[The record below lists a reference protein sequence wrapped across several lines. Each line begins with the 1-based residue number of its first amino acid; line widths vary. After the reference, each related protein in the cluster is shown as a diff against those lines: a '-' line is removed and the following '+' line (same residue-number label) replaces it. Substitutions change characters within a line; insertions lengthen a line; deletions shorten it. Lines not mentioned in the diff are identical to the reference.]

1 MEPTT
6 RRTHPLTAGLVALSL
21 LLQVAFPAL
30 AAPLPARAVPS
41 TALFPPWYVL
51 PQSAPQVVET
61 VVVGTGQPVEIA
73 QSTPPGTVLERAVV
87 LDDGG
92 AAWFSG
98 GLSPGQA
105 GTLLWVSGDR
115 VGLGPGLA
123 PGRTARLALLVRP
136 AAAAPTPALAA
147 APAPAPADIGPMQS
161 DSTTLAIAK
170 SDSPDPVAQGAE
182 LTYTIVVTNTGS
194 EAATKVV
201 VTDTTPAG
209 TTFASAAVLDGGGAI
224 WFHGGLSPGQSG
236 TYIWF
241 TSDFIGIG
249 GGLPAG
255 SHAVLQFVVRPTVP
269 TADGTVLHND
279 QYGARADNAPFVPGA
294 DVTTTVHAPAF
305 ALGKV
310 AATDPITAGARLTY
324 TVFLTNTGH
333 LTTTGPY
340 TIAETLPANTQY
352 AASVPP
358 ASVGGSTLTWVLSD
372 PIPPGGAAQVTF
384 AVTVTA
390 PLTDGTPIVN
400 TDYLA
405 SSAEVT
411 PTAFG
416 APVTVTVRSWPTL
429 SLTKTD
435 SPDPAPAG
443 GLVTY
448 TLTVANDAG
457 AIGPALG
464 LVVTDT
470 LPSYVQFQSCD
481 DCTHS
486 AGTVTWTLGTLGVGQ
501 SRNLTLVGRVYSPL
515 PNGTVL
521 TNQAGA
527 TATNALA
534 PVDISETTT
543 VSSAPAFT
551 VTKTVYPTAVVAGT
565 VVTYTILVTNTGNE
579 TADNATV
586 TDTLPTGFTF
596 GGMVQGPMPSQS
608 GNDLIWSGLVV
619 TGTVW
624 PHGWIAP
631 PSPLRLVF
639 TATAFGSGTY
649 SNAVTVTQ
657 GAVGAATGP
666 TAPVYVGAPDLHI
679 TKSDSPDPATPG
691 QPLVYTLRYTNTSV
705 VPATAV
711 VVTDTLPDFIVGGY
725 ASRPYSGTIAAGQ
738 TITWNLGTLG
748 GNSSGS
754 IQLVVTLTVPIADG
768 TVLTNTA
775 GIACAE
781 GVAAQTGP
789 VTTTVRSAPAF
800 AVTKV
805 ASHDPVRPGDRVT
818 FTIAVTNTGTENA
831 SGVVLTD
838 ALPAHTAFADATP
851 PYVGP
856 TDGVLTWTVGAL
868 NVGATAVYTVAVTVD
883 FPLTSGLQLVNRAS
897 VSSDQGVTG
906 TAAAT
911 VTVQS
916 APVLSLDKADGPD
929 PVPSLGTLVYTLTF
943 TNTGDAVATNVWL
956 TDTLPTG
963 VNFASAD
970 PAPAYQSEPVVAWNW
985 PALSP
990 LDGPRTVVLTVTVGL
1005 LPDGTVLTNQARL
1018 KSDQTLPVTDTETT
1032 TVQTA
1037 DLVVGKWRVEPDVIG
1052 PTGRV
1057 TFTLRVTNT
1066 GSLAATGT
1074 RITDTLPAGFT
1085 AVYSEATGAAWD
1097 SGTVWTANLA
1107 PGAAAVITLVA
1118 QAPATSWG
1126 PVTRTVVN
1134 TATATTAAPEH
1145 DLTDNQA
1152 TATVQV
1158 VPGPPSALT
1167 LVAVPDTLPVGNLST
1182 LTATVTDFWGNPV
1195 LNGTPVAFATS
1206 LGTLIPPSGWTTS
1219 NGLATAQLT
1228 STVAGTAWVTA
1239 TAGSASASV
1248 PVTFTAGGVASF
1260 VFGPIADQVAGVDFT
1275 IAITAYDAFGNVAAG
1290 FNGTVVLSDVTG
1302 SLQPAVSDPF
1312 VNGVLAS
1319 QVVSI
1324 TVARANQ
1331 PIRAISGTI
1340 QSASNSFTVTHNR
1353 AVALALAPV
1362 NATVGAGQLLT
1373 YTATATDA
1381 FGNGWNATAE
1391 VTFTTSGG
1399 NAFLGPPPGN
1409 NVFSATVAGVN
1420 FPVTGTIAGAGG
1432 PVVATTGVTVTP
1444 GPAVSLIIAPRGA
1457 VVTAGDLVTYTAVAT
1472 DAFGNSWTATAGV
1485 TFATSGG
1492 NAFLGTP
1499 PGNHVLSATV
1509 AGTWPVT
1516 GTLGAATDS
1525 TTVTVRPGP
1534 VAALRL
1540 ALVPDPQTAGVAFGL
1555 TVTATDAFGNVVAD
1569 FSGALALTDTTGTL
1583 APTTWSSWTGGVA
1596 QPLVTITRAW
1606 VADRIT
1612 VSLAATPTV
1621 LAVSNPFTVVAN
1633 VPATVVYQVP
1643 ATLRVCQ
1650 AAPVTA
1656 TVTDAYNNPVRDG
1669 TVVTFT
1675 ASIGLLFAENGS
1687 QMYITTT
1694 VGGVARATLV
1704 AGTSSGLASTEAR
1717 AGAASSGAQW
1727 VQVITPGLPA
1737 SVALAVDPA
1746 VLPVGG
1752 TARLTATVRDC
1763 AANPVADGTPVTFTL
1778 SASLGTVAP
1787 NPVSTTGGVALATFT
1802 AGTTPG
1808 TAVLTATADGVSAAV
1823 RITVTAGAP
1832 HTLTL
1837 TVHPTTLVADGASTA
1852 AITATVTDAYGNP
1865 VADGTPVTLTLSAPL
1880 GTVTP
1885 NPAST
1890 AGGVALATFQAG
1902 TTVGTAV
1909 LTATVDSRVATATL
1923 RLIPGPPYTLTLAVH
1938 PTTLVAD
1945 GTSTAAITVTVTDAW
1960 GHPVADGTPVDFA
1973 LAPALGTVAPDPAS
1987 TAGGVALATFQAG
2000 TTVGTAVLTATVDSR
2015 VATATLRLIPGPPYT
2030 LTLAVHPTTLVA
2042 DGASTAAI
2050 TATVTDAYGNPV
2062 ADGTPVTFTLSAPL
2076 GTVTPNPASTT
2087 GGVALA
2093 TFRAGTVTGTV
2104 VLTATAD
2111 GAVATATLT
2120 LVPIPTHYVYL
2131 PLVLRN
2137 HGPNLVVESI
2147 VWSPVTPTVGQSV
2160 VVTVTVRNVGSAPAG
2175 PFWVDL
2181 YLDPSRTPAPG
2192 IPWNDV
2198 CAEGVAWRVPGLAP
2212 GEARALRS
2220 DQGAVGYTYWRG
2232 YFAATPNPH
2241 ILYAVVDSWPYDPA
2255 ETVPET
2261 NEGDNVRGPVQVHM
2275 R

>member
-61 VVVGTGQPVEIA
+61 VVVGTGQPMEIA
-73 QSTPPGTVLERAVV
+73 QSTPPGTVLERVVV

-92 AAWFSG
+92 AAWFCG

-136 AAAAPTPALAA
+136 AAGAPAPALAA
-147 APAPAPADIGPMQS
+147 SAPAPADIGPMQS

-170 SDSPDPVAQGAE
+170 SDSPDPVAQGAD
-182 LTYTIVVTNTGS
+182 LIYTIVVTNTGT
-194 EAATKVV
+194 EAAARVV
-201 VTDTTPAG
+201 VSDTTPAG

-224 WFHGGLSPGQSG
+224 WFHGGLSPGQTG

-249 GGLPAG
+249 NGLPAG
-255 SHAVLQFVVRPTVP
+255 NRAVFQFVVRPTVP

-279 QYGARADNAPFVPGA
+279 QYGARADNAPFAPGA

-340 TIAETLPANTQY
+340 TIAETLPANTLY
-352 AASVPP
+352 ADSIPP
-358 ASVGGSTLTWVLSD
+358 ASVDGNTLTWVLSD

-400 TDYLA
+400 ADYRA
-405 SSAEVT
+405 SSAVVT
-411 PTAFG
+411 PTASG

-435 SPDPAPAG
+435 NPDPAPAG

-515 PNGTVL
+515 PNGTML

-579 TADNATV
+579 TANSATV
-586 TDTLPTGFTF
+586 TDTLPGGFSF
-596 GGMVQGPMPSQS
+596 GGMVQGPTPSVI

-624 PHGWIAP
+624 PPGWIAP
-631 PSPLRLVF
+631 PGPLRLVF
-639 TATAFGSGTY
+639 TATAYGSGTY
-649 SNAVTVTQ
+649 YNAVTVTQ

-666 TAPVYVGAPDLHI
+666 TAPVFVGAPDLHI

-691 QPLVYTLRYTNTSV
+691 RPLVYTLRYTNTSA
-705 VPATAV
+705 VPATGV

-725 ASRPYSGTIAAGQ
+725 ASPPPSSGTFAPGA
-738 TITWNLGTLG
+738 TLTWNLGTLG
-748 GNSSGS
+748 GNSFGS

-800 AVTKV
+800 AMTKV

-883 FPLTSGLQLVNRAS
+883 FPLTNGLPLVNRAY

-929 PVPSLGTLVYTLTF
+929 PVPSLGVLVYTLTF

-970 PAPAYQSEPVVAWNW
+970 PTPAYQSGPVVAWHW

-1005 LPDGTVLTNQARL
+1005 LPDGTVLTNQAL
-1018 KSDQTLPVTDTETT
+1018 LDCDQTLPVADTETT

-1052 PTGRV
+1052 PTGWV
-1057 TFTLRVTNT
+1057 TFTLRVTNA

-1085 AVYSEATGAAWD
+1085 AVYSEAVNATWD

-1107 PGAAAVITLVA
+1107 PGAAAVITLAA
-1118 QAPATSWG
+1118 QAPATPWG

-1145 DLTDNQA
+1145 DPADNQA
-1152 TATVQV
+1152 TAIVQV
-1158 VPGPPSALT
+1158 VPGPPYTVT
-1167 LVAVPDTLPVGNLST
+1167 LVAVPDTLPVGALST
-1182 LTATVTDFWGNPV
+1182 LTATVTDQWTNPV
-1195 LNGTPVAFATS
+1195 LDGTPVAFTTS
-1206 LGTLIPPSGWTTS
+1206 LGALLPASGRTTA
-1219 NGLATAQLT
+1219 NGIATAQLT

-1248 PVTFTAGGVASF
+1248 PVTFTAGGVAFF

-1302 SLQPAVSDPF
+1302 SLQPAVSAPF

-1324 TVARANQ
+1324 TVARADQ

-1340 QSASNSFTVTHNR
+1340 GSASNPFTVTHNL
-1353 AVALALAPV
+1353 AVDLALAPV
-1362 NATVGAGQLLT
+1362 NATVQAGQTLA
-1373 YTATATDA
+1373 YNATATDA
-1381 FGNGWNATAE
+1381 FGNAWNATAE

-1399 NAFLGPPPGN
+1399 NGFLGTPPGN

-1444 GPAVSLIIAPRGA
+1444 GPAVSLSIAPRGA

-1492 NAFLGTP
+1492 NAFLGPP
-1499 PGNHVLSATV
+1499 PGNNVLSATV

-1534 VAALRL
+1534 VAALAL
-1540 ALVPDPQTAGVAFGL
+1540 APVPDPQTAGVAFGL

-1675 ASIGLLFAENGS
+1675 SDGVRLWFRESGNYA
-1687 QMYITTT
+1687 YYPTT
-1694 VGGVARATLV
+1694 VGGVATATLV
-1704 AGTSSGLASTEAR
+1704 AGTTASPPNGWTLAEAGTVNSGIK
-1717 AGAASSGAQW
+1717 W
-1727 VQVITPGLPA
+1727 VTVLTPGLPA

-1752 TARLTATVRDC
+1752 TALLTATVRDC
-1763 AANPVADGTPVTFTL
+1763 AANPVADGTPVDFAL
-1778 SASLGTVAP
+1778 APALGTVAP
-1787 NPVSTTGGVALATFT
+1787 DPAHTVNGVATATFT
-1802 AGTTPG
+1802 
-1808 TAVLTATADGVSAAV
+1808 
-1823 RITVTAGAP
+1823 
-1832 HTLTL
+1832 
-1837 TVHPTTLVADGASTA
+1837 
-1852 AITATVTDAYGNP
+1852 
-1865 VADGTPVTLTLSAPL
+1865 
-1880 GTVTP
+1880 
-1885 NPAST
+1885 
-1890 AGGVALATFQAG
+1890 AG

-1973 LAPALGTVAPDPAS
+1973 LAPALGTV
-1987 TAGGVALATFQAG
+1987 
-2000 TTVGTAVLTATVDSR
+2000 
-2015 VATATLRLIPGPPYT
+2015 
-2030 LTLAVHPTTLVA
+2030 
-2042 DGASTAAI
+2042 
-2050 TATVTDAYGNPV
+2050 
-2062 ADGTPVTFTLSAPL
+2062 
-2076 GTVTPNPASTT
+2076 TPNPASTA

-2147 VWSPVTPTVGQSV
+2147 VWSPITPTAGESV

>member
-6 RRTHPLTAGLVALSL
+6 RHTHPLTAGLVALSL

-136 AAAAPTPALAA
+136 AAGAPAPALTAS
-147 APAPAPADIGPMQS
+147 APAPADIGPMQS

-194 EAATKVV
+194 VTATKVI

-209 TTFASAAVLDGGGAI
+209 TTFASAAVPDGGGAT
-224 WFHGGLSPGQSG
+224 WFHGGLSPGQTG

-255 SHAVLQFVVRPTVP
+255 RRAVLQFVVRPTVP
-269 TADGTVLHND
+269 TPDGTVLHND
-279 QYGARADNAPFVPGA
+279 QYSASAQNADPVAGA
-294 DVTTTVHAPAF
+294 DVTTTVSAPVF

-372 PIPPGGAAQVTF
+372 PITPGGAAQVTF

-411 PTAFG
+411 PTASG

-448 TLTVANDAG
+448 TLTVANNAG

-470 LPSYVQFQSCD
+470 LPAYVQFQNCSD
-481 DCTHS
+481 SCTHS

-515 PNGTVL
+515 PNGTVV

-565 VVTYTILVTNTGNE
+565 VVTYTIIVTNTGNE
-579 TADNATV
+579 TAPSATV

-608 GNDLIWSGLVV
+608 GNDLIWSGLVI

-624 PHGWIAP
+624 PPGWIAP
-631 PSPLRLVF
+631 PGPLTLVF
-639 TATAFGSGTY
+639 TATAYGSGTY
-649 SNAVTVTQ
+649 YNAVTVTQ
-657 GAVGAATGP
+657 GTVGAATGP

-679 TKSDSPDPATPG
+679 TKSDSPDPATPD
-691 QPLVYTLRYTNTSV
+691 QPLVYTLRYTNTSA

-711 VVTDTLPDFIVGGY
+711 VVTDTLPAFIVGGY
-725 ASRPYSGTIAAGQ
+725 ASRPYSGTIAAGE

-754 IQLVVTLTVPIADG
+754 IQLVVTLTVPITDG

-775 GIACAE
+775 GITCAE

-789 VTTTVRSAPAF
+789 VTTTIHSAPAF

-805 ASHDPVRPGDRVT
+805 ASHNPVHPGDRVT
-818 FTIAVTNTGTENA
+818 FTVAVTNTGTENA

-838 ALPAHTAFADATP
+838 ALPAYTAFADATS
-851 PYVGP
+851 PYDGP
-856 TDGVLTWTVGAL
+856 TGGVLTWTVGGL
-868 NVGATAVYTVAVTVD
+868 NVGAAAVYTVAVTVD
-883 FPLTSGLQLVNRAS
+883 FPLTNGLQLVNRAS

-970 PAPAYQSEPVVAWNW
+970 PTPTYQSGPVVAWNW

-990 LDGPRTVVLTVTVGL
+990 LSGPQTVVLTVTVDL
-1005 LPDGTVLTNQARL
+1005 LPDGTVLANQARL
-1018 KSDQTLPVTDTETT
+1018 QSDQTLPVTDTETT

-1037 DLVVGKWRVEPDVIG
+1037 DLAVGKWRVEPDVIG
-1052 PTGRV
+1052 PTGQV

-1107 PGAAAVITLVA
+1107 PDAAAIITLVA
-1118 QAPATSWG
+1118 QAPATPWG

-1145 DLTDNQA
+1145 DLADNQA

-1158 VPGPPSALT
+1158 VPGPPSTLT
-1167 LVAVPDTLPVGNLST
+1167 LVAVPDTLPVGTLST
-1182 LTATVTDFWGNPV
+1182 LTATVTDQWTNPV
-1195 LNGTPVAFATS
+1195 LDGTPVAFATS
-1206 LGTLIPPSGWTTS
+1206 LGALLPASGWTTT

-1248 PVTFTAGGVASF
+1248 PVTFTAGNVAYF

-1275 IAITAYDAFGNVAAG
+1275 IAITAHDAFGNVAAG
-1290 FNGTVVLSDVTG
+1290 FTGTVVLSDVTG
-1302 SLQPAVSDPF
+1302 SLLPAVSDPF
-1312 VNGVLAS
+1312 VNGVLPS

-1331 PIRAISGTI
+1331 PIWALYDGI
-1340 QSASNSFTVTHNR
+1340 QSASNPFTVTHNR

-1362 NATVGAGQLLT
+1362 NATVEAGQLLT

-1399 NAFLGPPPGN
+1399 NAFLGTPPGN

-1420 FPVTGTIAGAGG
+1420 FPITGTIAGAGG

-1444 GPAVSLIIAPRGA
+1444 GPAVSLSIAPRGA

-1492 NAFLGTP
+1492 NAFLGPP
-1499 PGNHVLSATV
+1499 PGNNVLSATV

-1534 VAALRL
+1534 VAALAL
-1540 ALVPDPQTAGVAFGL
+1540 APVPDPQTAGVAFGL

-1569 FSGALALTDTTGTL
+1569 FSGTLALTDTTGTL

-1633 VPATVVYQVP
+1633 VPAAVVYQVP

-1656 TVTDAYNNPVRDG
+1656 TVTDAYGNPVRDG

-1704 AGTSSGLASTEAR
+1704 AGTSSGLASTEAH

-1737 SVALAVDPA
+1737 SVGLAVDPA
-1746 VLPVGG
+1746 ALPVGG
-1752 TARLTATVRDC
+1752 TALLTATVRDC

-1778 SASLGTVAP
+1778 SAPLGTVTP
-1787 NPVSTTGGVALATFT
+1787 NPASTTGGVATAVFT

-1865 VADGTPVTLTLSAPL
+1865 VADGTPVT
-1880 GTVTP
+1880 
-1885 NPAST
+1885 
-1890 AGGVALATFQAG
+1890 
-1902 TTVGTAV
+1902 
-1909 LTATVDSRVATATL
+1909 
-1923 RLIPGPPYTLTLAVH
+1923 
-1938 PTTLVAD
+1938 
-1945 GTSTAAITVTVTDAW
+1945 
-1960 GHPVADGTPVDFA
+1960 
-1973 LAPALGTVAPDPAS
+1973 
-1987 TAGGVALATFQAG
+1987 
-2000 TTVGTAVLTATVDSR
+2000 
-2015 VATATLRLIPGPPYT
+2015 
-2030 LTLAVHPTTLVA
+2030 
-2042 DGASTAAI
+2042 
-2050 TATVTDAYGNPV
+2050 
-2062 ADGTPVTFTLSAPL
+2062 FTLSAPL
-2076 GTVTPNPASTT
+2076 GTVAPNPASTT

-2093 TFRAGTVTGTV
+2093 TFTARTVTGTV

-2111 GAVATATLT
+2111 GAIATATLT

-2147 VWSPVTPTVGQSV
+2147 VWSPITPTARESV
-2160 VVTVTVRNVGSAPAG
+2160 VVTVTIRNVGSAPAG

-2181 YLDPSRTPAPG
+2181 YLDPSRVPAPG
-2192 IPWNDV
+2192 VPWNDV
-2198 CAEGVAWRVPGLAP
+2198 CAEGVAWRVSGLAP